1 VGTSQ
6 EGMSMQTLIHSFT
19 FFGSHHGLMQ
29 DKTLAHLAIS
39 FASIG
44 VALVIAVPLGVWLG
58 HLHRGSFLA
67 INVSNIFRALPSLA
81 MISIGIGVLGIG
93 FANVLV
99 ALVVLAAPVMLT
111 NAYVAV
117 EHVDRNAVEAARA
130 AGMRPWQVLTRVE
143 LPLAAPLIFA
153 GIRTGTVY
161 VVATATLATFAGGGG
176 LGDVIVNEPT
186 YGVPGVIAGSL
197 AITVLAFGIDGLLAL
212 VQRAATPK
220 PLRRQ
225 NRFSRTAATVTEAA
239 RDNLVIQQS

>member
-1 VGTSQ
+1 
-6 EGMSMQTLIHSFT
+6 MQTLVNSFT
-19 FFGSHHGLMQ
+19 FFGNHPGLMW

-44 VALVIAVPLGVWLG
+44 VALAIAIPLGVWLG
-58 HLHRGSFLA
+58 HLRRASFLA
-67 INVSNIFRALPSLA
+67 INVSNVGRALPSLA

-117 EHVDRNAVEAARA
+117 EQVDRNAVEAARA
-130 AGMRPWQVLTRVE
+130 AGMSPWQVLTRVE
-143 LPLAAPLIFA
+143 LPLATPLIFA

-161 VVATATLATFAGGGG
+161 VIATATLATFAGGGG

-212 VQRAATPK
+212 VQRVVTPK
-220 PLRRQ
+220 PLRKQ
-225 NRFSRTAATVTEAA
+225 ARFSRAAATVAQPTQ
-239 RDNLVIQQS
+239 DDLVIQQS

>member
-1 VGTSQ
+1 
-6 EGMSMQTLIHSFT
+6 MRTLLDSFT
-19 FFGSHHGLMQ
+19 FFGNHPGLMR
-29 DKTLAHLAIS
+29 DKTLAHLTLS
-39 FASIG
+39 FASVG
-44 VALVIAVPLGVWLG
+44 VALVLAVPLGVWLG
-58 HLHRGSFLA
+58 HLSRGSFLA

-99 ALVVLAAPVMLT
+99 ALVVLAAPLMLT

-117 EHVDRNAVEAARA
+117 EQVDRNAVEAARA

-143 LPLAAPLIFA
+143 LPIAAPLIFA
-153 GIRTGTVY
+153 GIRTATVY

-197 AITVLAFGIDGLLAL
+197 AITALAFAIDGLLAL
-212 VQRAATPK
+212 VQRAATPR

-225 NRFSRTAATVTEAA
+225 TRFSRAAVAVTKPA

>member
-1 VGTSQ
+1 
-6 EGMSMQTLIHSFT
+6 MHTLIDSFT
-19 FFGSHHGLMQ
+19 FFGYHPGLMR
-29 DKTLAHLAIS
+29 DKTQAHLAIT

-44 VALVIAVPLGVWLG
+44 VALAIAIPLGVWLG

-117 EHVDRNAVEAARA
+117 EQVDRNAVEAARA
-130 AGMRPWQVLTRVE
+130 AGMTPWQVLTRVE

-176 LGDVIVNEPT
+176 LGDIIVNEPT

-197 AITVLAFGIDGLLAL
+197 AITVLAFAIDGLLAL

-225 NRFSRTAATVTEAA
+225 NRFSRTAATVAEAA
-239 RDNLVIQQS
+239 MDNFVIQQS

>member
-1 VGTSQ
+1 V
-6 EGMSMQTLIHSFT
+6 QTLLNSFT
-19 FFGSHHGLMQ
+19 FFGNHPGLMR

-44 VALVIAVPLGVWLG
+44 VALAIAIPLGVWLG
-58 HLHRGSFLA
+58 HLRRGSFLA
-67 INVSNIFRALPSLA
+67 INTSNVFRALPSLA
-81 MISIGIGVLGIG
+81 MISIGIGLLGIG

-117 EHVDRNAVEAARA
+117 EQVDHNAVEAARA
-130 AGMRPWQVLTRVE
+130 AGMSPWQVLTRVE
-143 LPLAAPLIFA
+143 LPLATPLIFA

-161 VVATATLATFAGGGG
+161 VIATATLATFAGGGG
-176 LGDVIVNEPT
+176 LGDIIVNEPT

-197 AITVLAFGIDGLLAL
+197 AITALAFGIDGLLAL

-220 PLRRQ
+220 PLRKQ
-225 NRFSRTAATVTEAA
+225 ARFSRTAATVAQPSQ
-239 RDNLVIQQS
+239 DDLVIQPP

>member
-1 VGTSQ
+1 MGT
-6 EGMSMQTLIHSFT
+6 LLDSFT
-19 FFGSHHGLMQ
+19 FFGHHPGLMR

-44 VALVIAVPLGVWLG
+44 VALVIAIPFGVWLG

-117 EHVDRNAVEAARA
+117 EQVDRNAVEAARA
-130 AGMRPWQVLTRVE
+130 AGMRPWQVLARVE

-197 AITVLAFGIDGLLAL
+197 AITVLAFVIDGLLAL
-212 VQRAATPK
+212 VQRAATPR
-220 PLRRQ
+220 PLRKQ
-225 NRFSRTAATVTEAA
+225 TRFSRAAIVVAEPAT
-239 RDNLVIQQS
+239 DDLVIQRS

>member
-1 VGTSQ
+1 
-6 EGMSMQTLIHSFT
+6 MQTLINSFT
-19 FFGSHHGLMQ
+19 FFGHHASLMG
-29 DKTLAHLAIS
+29 DKTKSHLAIS

-44 VALVIAVPLGVWLG
+44 VAIAISIPLGVWLG

-67 INVSNIFRALPSLA
+67 INVSNIGRALPSLA
-81 MISIGIGVLGIG
+81 VISIGLGILGIG
-93 FANVLV
+93 FTNVLV
-99 ALVVLAAPVMLT
+99 ALVVLAGPVMLT

-186 YGVPGVIAGSL
+186 YGVTGVIAGSL
-197 AITVLAFGIDGLLAL
+197 AITVLAFGIDGLLA
-212 VQRAATPK
+212 RSEEHT
-220 PLRRQ
+220 
-225 NRFSRTAATVTEAA
+225 
-239 RDNLVIQQS
+239 

>member
-1 VGTSQ
+1 
-6 EGMSMQTLIHSFT
+6 MRTLLDSFT
-19 FFGSHHGLMQ
+19 FFGQHPGLMR

-44 VALVIAVPLGVWLG
+44 VALAIAVPLGVWLG

-67 INVSNIFRALPSLA
+67 INVSNVFRALPSLA

-117 EHVDRNAVEAARA
+117 EQVDRNAVEAARA

-143 LPLAAPLIFA
+143 LPIAAPLIFA
-153 GIRTGTVY
+153 GIRNGTVY

-176 LGDVIVNEPT
+176 LGDIIVNEPT

-197 AITVLAFGIDGLLAL
+197 AITALAFAIDGVLAL
-212 VQRAATPK
+212 VQRAATPR
-220 PLRRQ
+220 PLRKR
-225 NRFSRTAATVTEAA
+225 NRFSRTAVTVTEPGT
-239 RDNLVIQQS
+239 DNLVIGQS

>member
-1 VGTSQ
+1 
-6 EGMSMQTLIHSFT
+6 MRTLLDSFT
-19 FFGSHHGLMQ
+19 FFGHYPGLVR

-39 FASIG
+39 FASVG
-44 VALVIAVPLGVWLG
+44 VALVLAIPLGVWLG

-67 INVSNIFRALPSLA
+67 INLSNIGRALPSLA

-99 ALVVLAAPVMLT
+99 ALVVLAGPVMLT

-117 EHVDRNAVEAARA
+117 EQVDPNVIEAARA

-176 LGDVIVNEPT
+176 LGDIIVNEPT

-197 AITVLAFGIDGLLAL
+197 AITVLAFAIDGLLAL

-220 PLRRQ
+220 PLRKQ
-225 NRFSRTAATVTEAA
+225 TRFSRTAVTVTEPTKDDLA
-239 RDNLVIQQS
+239 VQQS